1 MLILKMGT
9 HLAQSR
15 ASVRSFMGA
24 DGRAD
29 SHKKYPFGR
38 DDEGTLKGDFKNRR

>member
-1 MLILKMGT
+1 
-9 HLAQSR
+9 
-15 ASVRSFMGA
+15 MGA